1 MNAHRVILV
10 TQRRSGTRAAADLL
24 TGWALHGLI
33 HPFISHEGDGRA
45 VYVSKRG
52 ISEPSSVFE
61 ILGSQELEVIR
72 VAALAGPHID
82 EASGLQA
89 RTRMIVDQ
97 IRDDLAP
104 DGLKVV
110 EVRIWAPPDPR
121 PKGAWSAPTDLFS
134 SAADANLV
142 LVPED
147 RQTENKVGIPLS
159 RTDDGSYGSHVAAEL
174 ATALGMWSTMPGAP
188 VDVMQAG
195 TIGFGEPK
203 VHLVRS
209 FVRVAEIPVVSLA
222 GAADH
227 GGVLRVPPG
236 CQEAP
241 YPLEILAYTQ
251 ERIGQL
257 LDRELVRSATSRRAE
272 WVGMRRFMREVG
284 RGIVSSMRYMFT
296 MSADVVD
303 GLRDMAGRVMQD
315 AVGTDS
321 VLRLIWRGKPS
332 EVKEGDR
339 TLDVEELIAT
349 IRRRRALKGGV
360 RINQELWSDVGKA
373 VFSLTD
379 GGDMP
384 EGVPPPKIEN
394 RVVMI
399 KEVGMIAPPYGPDL
413 ASSIREDASE
423 AASSTLLGRL
433 GAHLRRA
440 EERSRLEFDRLVEL
454 SKGLFQ
460 LDQPPAL
467 TLAGVVTS
475 ALVVLIVTGLVIL
488 SGLVELVGITGMS
501 AMTRAWLWGGITA
514 VYGLGLWMVSRAVR
528 ARFATK
534 EPEQVPTA
542 VSAMES
548 GGESVGEQGAKTGP
562 DRAGHR
568 STGPTKEQPT
578 GNRHKQRP
586 PPASSVLQ
594 GVTTFASVAGV
605 IAFAV
610 ALTVRKSF
618 AWDDVALG
626 ITIALTLY
634 AIGLAVRLDRKPY
647 RSLETFR
654 QVRLLFFFTV
664 IYGAFALVGSLARA
678 YGWYGNRQLEGFG
691 NLWIGLVLLIVFTL
705 ILLLAMAFD
714 GYRRDN
720 RARTRVS
727 DLERAIVAAV
737 DTQWATEE
745 AFEQFVGSASA
756 WAAVMWK
763 PFGEFVPGEGGTRD
777 EFTFEVLK
785 AETRPFLVTPL
796 GAIAMRERMMKELA
810 KPGWLSRRYQ
820 TAVEAYRRRRAIETG
835 TEPGTILLP
844 DQDPREVHTVAPE
857 HRSKVS
863 GRWRFLSDL
872 TEGIYHKELS
882 RALDALDH
890 ANAAEWVYQQE
901 GTLAASETGGESLE
915 QYLGAVVPQRQ
926 PKVSHVYLVADAR
939 PAADRSWRPTLWWPS
954 AVLNRPDGQ
963 PVQECHVR
971 SVVNGDLVIMSVRH
985 DSVGP
990 YTPADLFEP
999 AQDSN
1004 RREED
1009 TDSAD
1014 EDIPAPVL

>member
-10 TQRRSGTRAAADLL
+10 TQRGPGTRVSIDLL
-24 TGWALHGLI
+24 TEWALHGLI
-33 HPFISHEGDGRA
+33 HPFISHGVEGRA
-45 VYVSKRG
+45 IYVSPRG
-52 ISEPSSVFE
+52 VGEPSSVFE
-61 ILGSQELEVIR
+61 ILGSQELDVIR
-72 VAALAGPHID
+72 VAALAGYHLD
-82 EASGLQA
+82 EAGELEA

-104 DGLKVV
+104 DGLRVV

-121 PKGAWSAPTDLFS
+121 PKGGWSAPTGLFS
-134 SAADANLV
+134 SSADANLV

-147 RQTENKVGIPLS
+147 RQTEDKVGIPLAH
-159 RTDDGSYGSHVAAEL
+159 TEEGSYGSHVAAEL
-174 ATALGMWSTMPGAP
+174 STALGMWSTMPGAP

-195 TIGFGEPK
+195 TIGYGDPK

-209 FVRVAEIPVVSLA
+209 FVRVAEIPAVSLA

-227 GGVLRVPPG
+227 GGMLRVPPG

-241 YPLEILAYTQ
+241 YPLEILAYAQ
-251 ERIGQL
+251 DRIGEL
-257 LDRELVRSATSRRAE
+257 LDRELVKSAPSDRPE
-272 WVGMRRFMREVG
+272 WVGMGRFMREMG

-296 MSADVVD
+296 ISEDVVD
-303 GLRDMAGRVMQD
+303 ALRDMAGRVMQD

-332 EVKEGDR
+332 EVNEGDR
-339 TLDVEELIAT
+339 TLEVEELIAA

-360 RINQELWSDVGKA
+360 RIDQELWSDVGTA
-373 VFSLTD
+373 VFSLAD

-384 EGVPPPKIEN
+384 EGVAPPSIDN
-394 RVVMI
+394 RVVMV
-399 KEVGMIAPPYGPDL
+399 KEVGMISPPYGPDL
-413 ASSIREDASE
+413 ASGIREDASE
-423 AASSTLLGRL
+423 GAPSTLLGRL
-433 GAHLRRA
+433 GDHLRRA
-440 EERSRLEFDRLVEL
+440 EERSRREFDRLVEL
-454 SKGLFQ
+454 SKGLFE
-460 LDQPPAL
+460 LEQPPAL
-467 TLAGVVTS
+467 TLAGVVMS
-475 ALVVLIVTGLVIL
+475 ALVVLIVTGLVTL
-488 SGLVELVGITGMS
+488 SGLVELVGITGMR
-501 AMTRAWLWGGITA
+501 AITRAWLWGGITA

-528 ARFATK
+528 ARFVTE

-542 VSAMES
+542 VPAMER
-548 GGESVGEQGAKTGP
+548 GGASVGEQAAKGGS

-568 STGPTKEQPT
+568 LTGPTNEQP
-578 GNRHKQRP
+578 GYRNKQRP
-586 PPASSVLQ
+586 SPVSSILR
-594 GVTTFASVAGV
+594 GVTTVASVAGV
-605 IAFAV
+605 IAFTV
-610 ALTVRKSF
+610 ALTVRMSI

-626 ITIALTLY
+626 ITVALTLY

-664 IYGAFALVGSLARA
+664 IYGAFVLVGLLARA
-678 YGWYGNRQLEGFG
+678 DGWYGYRQLDGFG
-691 NLWIGLVLLIVFTL
+691 DLWIGLALLIVFTL
-705 ILLLAMAFD
+705 LLLLTMAFD

-727 DLERAIVAAV
+727 GLERAIVAAV
-737 DTQWATEE
+737 DMHWVTEE
-745 AFEQFVGSASA
+745 AFEQFVGSAAA

-763 PFGEFVPGEGGTRD
+763 PFGEFIPGAGGTRD

-810 KPGWLSRRYQ
+810 KRGWLSRRYQ

-835 TEPGTILLP
+835 TEPGAILLP

-872 TEGIYHKELS
+872 TEGIYDRELA

-901 GTLAASETGGESLE
+901 GTLAASETGGKSLE
-915 QYLGAVVPQRQ
+915 QYLGAVVPQRR
-926 PKVSHVYLVADAR
+926 PKVSHVYFVTDAL
-939 PAADRSWRPTLWWPS
+939 PAVDRSWRPTLWWPS
-954 AVLNRPDGQ
+954 ALLDRPDGQ

-985 DSVGP
+985 DLVGP
-990 YTPADLFEP
+990 FTPGDLFESTE
-999 AQDSN
+999 DSDKGEESTESN
-1004 RREED
+1004 R
-1009 TDSAD
+1009 

>member
-1 MNAHRVILV
+1 M
-10 TQRRSGTRAAADLL
+10 
-24 TGWALHGLI
+24 
-33 HPFISHEGDGRA
+33 
-45 VYVSKRG
+45 
-52 ISEPSSVFE
+52 
-61 ILGSQELEVIR
+61 
-72 VAALAGPHID
+72 
-82 EASGLQA
+82 
-89 RTRMIVDQ
+89 
-97 IRDDLAP
+97 
-104 DGLKVV
+104 
-110 EVRIWAPPDPR
+110 
-121 PKGAWSAPTDLFS
+121 
-134 SAADANLV
+134 
-142 LVPED
+142 
-147 RQTENKVGIPLS
+147 
-159 RTDDGSYGSHVAAEL
+159 
-174 ATALGMWSTMPGAP
+174 
-188 VDVMQAG
+188 
-195 TIGFGEPK
+195 
-203 VHLVRS
+203 
-209 FVRVAEIPVVSLA
+209 
-222 GAADH
+222 
-227 GGVLRVPPG
+227 
-236 CQEAP
+236 
-241 YPLEILAYTQ
+241 
-251 ERIGQL
+251 
-257 LDRELVRSATSRRAE
+257 
-272 WVGMRRFMREVG
+272 
-284 RGIVSSMRYMFT
+284 
-296 MSADVVD
+296 
-303 GLRDMAGRVMQD
+303 
-315 AVGTDS
+315 
-321 VLRLIWRGKPS
+321 
-332 EVKEGDR
+332 
-339 TLDVEELIAT
+339 
-349 IRRRRALKGGV
+349 
-360 RINQELWSDVGKA
+360 
-373 VFSLTD
+373 
-379 GGDMP
+379 
-384 EGVPPPKIEN
+384 
-394 RVVMI
+394 
-399 KEVGMIAPPYGPDL
+399 
-413 ASSIREDASE
+413 
-423 AASSTLLGRL
+423 
-433 GAHLRRA
+433 
-440 EERSRLEFDRLVEL
+440 VEL

-488 SGLVELVGITGMS
+488 SGLVELVGITGMR

-528 ARFATK
+528 ARFVTK
-534 EPEQVPTA
+534 EPEQAPTA
-542 VSAMES
+542 VSAMET
-548 GGESVGEQGAKTGP
+548 GGGSAGEQGAK
-562 DRAGHR
+562 
-568 STGPTKEQPT
+568 TGPTKEQPT

-586 PPASSVLQ
+586 PPASSILQ

-626 ITIALTLY
+626 VTIALTLY

-714 GYRRDN
+714 SYRKDN

-844 DQDPREVHTVAPE
+844 DQDPREVHTVAPA

-872 TEGIYHKELS
+872 TEGIYHRELS

-915 QYLGAVVPQRQ
+915 QYLGAVVPQRR
-926 PKVSHVYLVADAR
+926 PKVSHVYFVADAR
-939 PAADRSWRPTLWWPS
+939 PDADRSWRPTLWWPS
-954 AVLNRPDGQ
+954 ALLNRPDGQ

-971 SVVNGDLVIMSVRH
+971 NVVNGDLVIMSVRH

-1004 RREED
+1004 RREEG

-1014 EDIPAPVL
+1014 EDIPGQGL